1 MNGCSSEK
9 NVSIGN
15 QSILMTQVSPE
26 EPRERSPLEIN
37 RLKWKE
43 NKLNTYQFQLQWQC
57 FCTLDYVASVLVTVN
72 QGAITKVLGA
82 KSGQSVSVNRYKNY
96 LTMEGLFDFVQ
107 SAINENAIQ
116 IDINYHPKY
125 RFPTKAWIDW
135 NWMIA
140 DEEKGFL
147 ITALKQKGNI
157 IWQQAK
163 Q

>member
-1 MNGCSSEK
+1 MNGCGSEK

-15 QSILMTQVSPE
+15 ESILKPQVFPE
-26 EPRERSPLEIN
+26 EPQEKSPLEIN
-37 RLKWKE
+37 RLKWKQ
-43 NKLNTYQFQLQWQC
+43 NRLNTYQFQFEWQC
-57 FCTLDYVASVLVTVN
+57 FCAPDYVAPVLITVN
-72 QGAITKVLGA
+72 HEAFTKVVDV
-82 KSGQSVSVNRYKNY
+82 KSGQPISLNRYNNY

-107 SAINENAIQ
+107 SAIDENAIQ

-125 RFPTKAWIDW
+125 GFPTEAWIDW
-135 NWMIA
+135 NRMIA

-147 ITALKQKGNI
+147 INKLKQKGNI